1 MSPSGLLGADETG
14 PKKRDQRKCVCSLYS
29 TRRMMS
35 HACLEE
41 QRLFLSG
48 HPLRYDRFM
57 NAPRPRGP
65 IAEQLITTGDT
76 LFKWRS
82 YAPLLLLPLF
92 VLSLMDER
100 PPTPFAWEFVCFL
113 ISLSGLCLRAYV
125 VGTAPEG
132 TSTRG
137 TSRPTADSLSTRG
150 AYSMLRHPLYLAN
163 TLVAL
168 GCSLLSG
175 TWYLPLIVILL
186 SFIYHERIAA
196 REELFLQN
204 TFGERFLTWAR
215 EVPAVFPAFRNYRAS
230 EVPFQIRKVLVQE
243 SHGLCAIGTAFLVLD
258 ALEDSMRLRTPHV
271 DPRWVLVF
279 IATLMP
285 FLFVVISKKAAL
297 GIPKL

>member
-1 MSPSGLLGADETG
+1 MCMLAVQYAKND
-14 PKKRDQRKCVCSLYS
+14 V
-29 TRRMMS
+29 
-35 HACLEE
+35 ACLLKE
-41 QRLFLSG
+41 QRLFPSG

-57 NAPRPRGP
+57 NDAPRQSGP

-82 YAPLLLLPLF
+82 YAPLVLLPLF
-92 VLSLMDER
+92 ILSLLDER

-113 ISLSGLCLRAYV
+113 ISLSGLFLRAYV
-125 VGTAPEG
+125 IGTAPEG

-137 TSRPTADSLSTRG
+137 TRRPTADSLSTRG
-150 AYSMLRHPLYLAN
+150 AYSIVRHPLYLAN

-168 GCSLLSG
+168 GCSLLPG

-196 REELFLQN
+196 REEQFLQN
-204 TFGERFLTWAR
+204 TFGDRFVAWAR
-215 EVPAVFPAFRNYRAS
+215 DVPAMFPAFRNFRAS
-230 EVPFQIRKVLVQE
+230 AVPFQIHKVFTQE

-258 ALEDSMRLRTPHV
+258 ALEDSIRLRTPHV
-271 DPRWVLVF
+271 DPRWVVVF
-279 IATLMP
+279 VATLMP
-285 FLFVVISKKAAL
+285 FLYVVISKKTAQ